1 MRLQAAQNKCIRF
14 CLKLNDRSSIKS
26 EDFEKINW
34 LPIDERI
41 SQCSLC
47 SIYNYKNCPNLF
59 NKIYVPLE
67 TNGVHTRWSYQK
79 LNVPH
84 WKTNVVQKALSYVG
98 PSLWNNLNKTLKTST
113 SLNTFKH
120 NIKKHSFNE
129 LKKKCLKVS
138 IFIWI

>member
-1 MRLQAAQNKCIRF
+1 MIQPFFDYAYNAWYPNINQKLKMRLQAAQNKCIRF
-14 CLKLNDRSSIKS
+14 CLKLNERSSIKS

-67 TNGVHTRWSYQK
+67 TNGVHTR
-79 LNVPH
+79 
-84 WKTNVVQKALSYVG
+84 
-98 PSLWNNLNKTLKTST
+98 
-113 SLNTFKH
+113 
-120 NIKKHSFNE
+120 
-129 LKKKCLKVS
+129 
-138 IFIWI
+138 